1 MMFPLSGGY
10 RPTKLLAGGSG
21 RGASSQWMSMSMKI
35 YITRPGRMCMMK
47 NLMMK
52 NLMVKNLSCPL
63 PPHHYEDSEVRIV
76 EQGRCGHAA
85 YAILFLL
92 K

>member
-35 YITRPGRMCMMK
+35 YITRPDRMCMMK

-52 NLMVKNLSCPL
+52 NLSCPL
-63 PPHHYEDSEVRIV
+63 PPHHYKDSELRIV
-76 EQGRCGHAA
+76 SRVAA
-85 YAILFLL
+85 VMCSSIRKPFSF
-92 K
+92 KMKPV